1 MSGSSYDKI
10 LVLGEGKVLE
20 YDTPANLLAND
31 ASYFTALCRQT
42 GEAEYEKLKTM
53 VKPAS

>member
-31 ASYFTALCRQT
+31 ATHFTALCRQT
-42 GEAEYEKLKTM
+42 GEAEYEKLKSM